1 LTVADT
7 TYANGLAI
15 SCKSSGN
22 KVIAGFPDV
31 CLSPPSP
38 PAGPLPLPY
47 PVSSNA
53 SDMTS
58 GSTTVKISG
67 DEIMLKDKSYY
78 KKCTGDEAATKSL
91 GQGAVNHAL
100 SGKVYFVAWSMDV
113 LVEGENVVRH
123 LDMTTSN
130 HASPM
135 ANESVP
141 FPGIEKAWLAPGCTA
156 TYQKYGLSAYGKNKC
171 PTGDNSHHPAMNAC
185 FQSPRYTSIPTC
197 KNYDCDGAPGICLET
212 KNPAKGKET
221 PHKQVNAAQ
230 DEWGREWKRGLS
242 LDSTDP
248 DHKSG
253 PPKRSDVRKAGKEQ
267 LQDPGGLSEAEAEC
281 VMLVVDKYLDSV
293 GITESTVLRTP
304 YT

>member
-1 LTVADT
+1 VADT
-7 TYANGLAI
+7 VYANGRAV

-58 GSTTVKISG
+58 GSSTVKISG

-91 GQGAVNHAL
+91 GQGAINHAL
-100 SGKVYFVAWSMDV
+100 SGKVYFVSWSMDV

-141 FPGIEKAWLAPGCTA
+141 FPGIEDAWLAPGCTA
-156 TYQKYGLSAYGKNKC
+156 TYQKYGLSAYDKAKC
-171 PTGDNSHHPAMNAC
+171 PSGDNSHHPAMNAC
-185 FQSPRYTSIPTC
+185 FQSPRHSSIPSC
-197 KNYDCDGAPGICLET
+197 KNYHCGKAPGICLET
-212 KNPAKGKET
+212 ENPAKGKET
-221 PHKQVNAAQ
+221 PHKLINKKQEQ
-230 DEWGREWKRGLS
+230 WGRAWKRGLS
-242 LDSTDP
+242 LSP
-248 DHKSG
+248 GEEGHQSG
-253 PPKRSDVRKAGKEQ
+253 PPKRSDVRAAGKEQ
-267 LQDPGGLSEAEAEC
+267 LQDPGGLTEAEAEC

-293 GITESTVLRTP
+293 QITEATTLNTP
-304 YT
+304 YS